1 MSVNVLTEWFMWI
14 ACLPSE
20 MLVNKLLHCVWLTRV
35 GQEILYSSLRWEWT
49 GSFMGWVMGR
59 AEVVNNLR
67 EFWCLR
73 EKGLLSLASLP
84 KIFLQNLSLLFSLN
98 TCSLLSIRSA
108 VSLILEDTYA
118 LADKSK

>member
-118 LADKSK
+118 LADKTK

>member
-49 GSFMGWVMGR
+49 GSFMGRVMGR
-59 AEVVNNLR
+59 AEMVNNLR

-73 EKGLLSLASLP
+73 EKGLLSLAFLP

-98 TCSLLSIRSA
+98 TYSLLSIRSTI
-108 VSLILEDTYA
+108 SLILEGTYA

>member
-73 EKGLLSLASLP
+73 EKGLLSLACLP

-98 TCSLLSIRSA
+98 TYSLLSIRSTI
-108 VSLILEDTYA
+108 SLILEDTYA

>member
-20 MLVNKLLHCVWLTRV
+20 MLVNKLFHCVWLTRV

>member
-73 EKGLLSLASLP
+73 EKGLLSLAFLP

-98 TCSLLSIRSA
+98 TYSLLSIRSTI
-108 VSLILEDTYA
+108 SLILEDTYA

>member
-98 TCSLLSIRSA
+98 TYSLLSIRSTI
-108 VSLILEDTYA
+108 SLILEDTYA

>member
-1 MSVNVLTEWFMWI
+1 MSVNLLTEWFMWI

-118 LADKSK
+118 LADKTK

>member
-73 EKGLLSLASLP
+73 EKGLLSLACLP